1 MNKYFGLLKKFLVVA
16 TPILAS
22 FVSIS
27 PSRAATFAYS
37 QGKVLFSEFSQSAS
51 NVAVDV
57 DANTLAISEGGMVA
71 AMAKAEAIFLIE
83 PAVAFNSSLSEAFG
97 ESQDYL
103 GIAESEASVIGNFDI
118 EANTK
123 FSFDFI
129 SNLELAT
136 SIDNPPKESARA
148 SGDISYALVDTQSN
162 DVLEFLNLVGNIVTE
177 SDDDF
182 VALQKSDNVI
192 LSQAFG
198 APGFGGL
205 QEFLAVSI
213 EGSLQRYFA
222 DKTTVALVE
231 VKRNRAEVK
240 VPEPSSTVAL
250 LLAGGVVGIVSRRRK
265 ET

>member
-1 MNKYFGLLKKFLVVA
+1 MNKYSRLLKKFLVVA

-51 NVAVDV
+51 NVVTDL
-57 DANTLAISEGGMVA
+57 DTLTITEGSMVQ
-71 AMAKAEAIFLIE
+71 AMAEAEAMFLIE
-83 PAVAFNSSLSEAFG
+83 PAVASNPSLSAALA

-103 GIAESEASVIGNFDI
+103 GIAESETSVIGNFDI

-123 FSFDFI
+123 FSLDFI

-148 SGDISYALVDTQSN
+148 SGDISYALVDTQNN
-162 DVLEFLNLVGNIVTE
+162 DVLDFFNLVGNIVTE
-177 SDDDF
+177 GDDDF

-192 LSQAFG
+192 LSEAFG

-213 EGSLQRYFA
+213 QGSLERYFA
-222 DKTTVALVE
+222 DETTVALVE

-240 VPEPSSTVAL
+240 AVPEASSTLAL
-250 LLAGGVVGIVSRRRK
+250 LLASGVVGIISRRRAQ
-265 ET
+265 T